1 MIPIHKLKSKNGDT
15 ISPKF
20 KYYPDMKLTQTFTAF
35 FQSEKS
41 SGLLLLFVTVVSL
54 ILANSVIQTEYI
66 AFWDTEIGH
75 HSITHWINDGLM
87 TIFFLLIGLEL
98 EREMYHGELSNI
110 KNAFLPIFGALGG
123 MIVPAGIFLAL
134 NYGTLTQNG
143 AGIPMATDIAF
154 AIGVLSLL
162 GSRIP
167 ASLKVFLTALAV
179 IDDLGAILVIAL
191 FYTQSI
197 AFTNLLIAFV
207 ILGFLFILNRRK
219 VHHLAPYLIGGAFM
233 WYFMLNSGVH
243 ATITGVLLAFVI
255 PFGDGGKK
263 TSSYKLQ
270 HFLHKPVAFI
280 ILPLFAISNTCIA
293 INGDW
298 HEGLSHEN
306 SIGIIL
312 GLVLGKPLGIWLF
325 SFLAVSLGICKLPK
339 DLKWK
344 NILGAGMLGGIGF
357 TMSIFITLLAFKNDG
372 EEVITF
378 SKIAILIASFLS
390 GTFGFLWLKMTF
402 NAPKKID

>member
-1 MIPIHKLKSKNGDT
+1 
-15 ISPKF
+15 
-20 KYYPDMKLTQTFTAF
+20 MKLTQTFTAF
-35 FQSEKS
+35 FQSEKA
-41 SGLLLLFVTVVSL
+41 SGLLLLFVTIVSL
-54 ILANSVIQTEYI
+54 LLANSQIQTEYV

-98 EREMYHGELSNI
+98 EREIYHGELANI
-110 KNAFLPIFGALGG
+110 KNAILPIFGALGG

-134 NYGTLTQNG
+134 NYGTHTQNG

-162 GSRIP
+162 GNRIP
-167 ASLKVFLTALAV
+167 SSLKVFLTALAV
-179 IDDLGAILVIAL
+179 IDDLGAIIVIAL
-191 FYTQSI
+191 FYTQTI
-197 AFTNLLIAFV
+197 AFDNLFYAFI
-207 ILGFLFILNRRK
+207 ILGLLFILNRRK
-219 VHHLAPYLIGGAFM
+219 VHHLAPYLIGGVFI

-263 TSSYKLQ
+263 TASYRLQ

-280 ILPLFAISNTCIA
+280 ILPLFAVANTCIA
-293 INGDW
+293 INSDW
-298 HEGLSHEN
+298 HEGLIQEN
-306 SIGIIL
+306 SLGIIL
-312 GLVLGKPLGIWLF
+312 GLVVGKPLGILLF
-325 SFLAVSLGICKLPK
+325 SFLAVSLGISKLPK
-339 DLKWK
+339 YLKWK

-372 EEVITF
+372 EEVITY

-390 GTFGFLWLKMTF
+390 GIFGFICLKMTF
-402 NAPKKID
+402 KAPKKD